1 MFTRK
6 SLSYTAETT
15 RGQVSKSVFVIKNKS
30 SIPKEMWKFWEKK
43 KIIIHYEALFLYQWK
58 KKRKNTYLY
67 IAFESQIYLLHPE
80 SPLNSSVIKSYS
92 WITFL
97 GSLEAWDSVSMACS
111 SRILSQ
117 TVFLWYC
124 DIWVRSPEADQL
136 SGEAETLADTHM
148 KLSQMNW

>member
-15 RGQVSKSVFVIKNKS
+15 RGQVSKSVFVIK
-30 SIPKEMWKFWEKK
+30 KFYSKGNVKVLGKK
-43 KIIIHYEALFLYQWK
+43 KKIHYEALFLYQWK

-124 DIWVRSPEADQL
+124 DVWVRSPETDQL
-136 SGEAETLADTHM
+136 SGEAETLAVTHM